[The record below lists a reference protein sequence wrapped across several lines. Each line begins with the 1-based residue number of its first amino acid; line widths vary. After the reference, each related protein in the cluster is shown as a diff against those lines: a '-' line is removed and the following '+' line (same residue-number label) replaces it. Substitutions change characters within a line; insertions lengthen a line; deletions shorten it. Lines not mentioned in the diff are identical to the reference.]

1 MEFTDFVR
9 ELLHIDK
16 GFQVSRVERDLDPK
30 PLIRI
35 YLEYQL
41 PYCEIGDT
49 KYSLYDHA
57 PVRTWQHLCWF
68 EYPCFIVC
76 RIPRYIDSEGKVKL
90 MEVSFAE
97 KGKSY
102 TRLFS
107 AHVIETLQSIKVQS
121 TVSGLFCTSPYI
133 VRSIMECSVDRA
145 LEERG
150 NVTDL
155 TAISLD
161 EKAFKKGHNYATILV
176 DSEKDYVV
184 ELGEGRAE
192 KDVKALLYGITSEE
206 TQPGL
211 ERVNMDM
218 WKPYI
223 NVIKEVAPQ
232 ATIVHDKFHIVK
244 KLSEAIDKTR
254 RKEVKYEPMLKYNRY
269 TVLKNEDNR
278 TTEQQALF
286 EQLDNANL
294 KTAQAWHI
302 RENFKSLFE
311 IQDRTVSGNLLYEW
325 MEHSLSKGL
334 TFVNQVIA
342 TIKNHI
348 TGVVNALTTR
358 TDSGKHEN
366 INGRIQAVLA
376 KARGFCNFDRFR
388 TNVLFY
394 FGNLDL
400 NPLKFY
406 YSQRIII
413 KF

>member
-1 MEFTDFVR
+1 MEFTDFVK
-9 ELLHIDK
+9 ELLHIDDC
-16 GFQVSRVERDLDPK
+16 FRVSRIERETAPE
-30 PLIRI
+30 PFIRI
-35 YLEYQL
+35 YLDYQL
-41 PYCEIGDT
+41 PYCKTDGIT
-49 KYSLYDHA
+49 YPLYDHA

-76 RIPRYIDSEGKVKL
+76 RLPRYIDSEGKVKV
-90 MEVSFAE
+90 MEVSFAG

-107 AHVIETLQSIKVQS
+107 ARVIEALQEIKVQS
-121 TVSGLFCTSPYI
+121 SVAGLFRTSPYI
-133 VRSIMECSVDRA
+133 VRSIMEAAVSKSVDA
-145 LEERG
+145 RG
-150 NVTDL
+150 DVTDL
-155 TAISLD
+155 STISLD
-161 EKAFKKGHNYATILV
+161 EKAFMEGHNYATILV
-176 DSEKDYVV
+176 DSKKDCVV
-184 ELGEGRAE
+184 ELAEGRAE
-192 KDVKALLYGITSEE
+192 KDVKALLYCITSQER
-206 TQPGL
+206 QPQL

-254 RKEVKYEPMLKYNRY
+254 RKEVKNEPMLKNNRY

-278 TTEQQALF
+278 TQEQQSLF
-286 EQLDNANL
+286 EQLDKANL

-311 IQDRTVSGNLLYEW
+311 VQDRTVSGNLLYDW
-325 MEHSLSKGL
+325 MEHSMTKGL
-334 TFVNQVIA
+334 PCVNQVIN

-348 TGVVNALTTR
+348 MGVVNALITR

-376 KARGFCNFDRFR
+376 KARGFINFHRFR
-388 TNVLFY
+388 INVLFY
-394 FGNLDL
+394 FGKLDL
-400 NPLKFY
+400 NPLKF
-406 YSQRIII
+406 
-413 KF
+413 

>member
-1 MEFTDFVR
+1 MEFTDFVK
-9 ELLHIDK
+9 ELLHIDDC
-16 GFQVSRVERDLDPK
+16 FQVSRIEREIDTQPF
-30 PLIRI
+30 IRI

-41 PYCEIGDT
+41 PYCKIGGINFP
-49 KYSLYDHA
+49 LYDHA

-76 RIPRYIDSEGKVKL
+76 RLPRYIDSEGKVKV

-107 AHVIETLQSIKVQS
+107 AHVIEALQEIKVQN
-121 TVSGLFCTSPYI
+121 TVANLFCTSSYI
-133 VRSIMECSVDRA
+133 VRSIMEYAVEKA
-145 LEERG
+145 LDARG
-150 NVTDL
+150 DVTDL
-155 TAISLD
+155 TVISLD
-161 EKAFKKGHNYATILV
+161 EKAFKEGHHYATILV
-176 DSEKDYVV
+176 DSKKDCVV
-184 ELGEGRAE
+184 DLSEGRSE
-192 KDVKALLYGITSEE
+192 KDVKALLYGITSQE
-206 TQPGL
+206 TQPQL

-223 NVIKEVAPQ
+223 NVIEEVAPQ

-254 RKEVKYEPMLKYNRY
+254 RQEVKYEPVLKNNRY

-278 TTEQQALF
+278 TQKQQSVF
-286 EQLDNANL
+286 EQLDKANL

-311 IQDRTVSGNLLYEW
+311 IQDRTVSGNMLYDW
-325 MEHSLSKGL
+325 MTHSMTKGL
-334 TFVNQVIA
+334 HFVNEVIR
-342 TIKNHI
+342 TIYNHI
-348 TGVVNALTTR
+348 KGVVNALITR

-376 KARGFCNFDRFR
+376 KARGFMNFERFR
-388 TNVLFY
+388 INVLFY
-394 FGNLDL
+394 FGKLD
-400 NPLKFY
+400 FH
-406 YSQRIII
+406 
-413 KF
+413 